1 MVQVHLGPRPSIAL
15 PARVIGDT
23 VKKLLVLAA
32 LAGIAFVVYRQVA
45 ASKAEQDLWTEATAA
60 PDLR

>member
-1 MVQVHLGPRPSIAL
+1 
-15 PARVIGDT
+15 
-23 VKKLLVLAA
+23 VKKLLVIAA
-32 LAGIAFVVYRQVA
+32 IAGIAYAVYRQVA